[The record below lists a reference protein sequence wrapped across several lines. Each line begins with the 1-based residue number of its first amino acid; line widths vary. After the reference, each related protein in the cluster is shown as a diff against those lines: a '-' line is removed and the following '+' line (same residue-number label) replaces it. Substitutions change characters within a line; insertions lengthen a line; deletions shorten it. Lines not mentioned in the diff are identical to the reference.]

1 MLTLHLIKE
10 HKVVSVETIGTG
22 DDKKYRLRL
31 KKEKGN
37 KIKSVTIVSEHSVFV
52 ANGGE
57 VIAELEKRFGCKLKD
72 AKGKTFRALI
82 QKENNKNTI
91 RMFDGVI

>member
-1 MLTLHLIKE
+1 LIREYKI
-10 HKVVSVETIGTG
+10 VSIEISGEKG
-22 DDKKYRLRL
+22 DEKYRLRL

-37 KIKSVTIVSEHSVFV
+37 KIKSVTIVSEYSVFV

-57 VIAELEKRFGCKLKD
+57 VIEELEKRFGCKLKD
-72 AKGKTFRALI
+72 AKGKVFKALI

-91 RMFDGVI
+91 RMFDGV